1 MTRSAHKEGWQFWID
16 RGGTF
21 TDVIA
26 RAPDGSLRVRKLLSE
41 NPERYEDAAVAGID
55 AIWRAAGGEGKI
67 DAIKMGTTVATNA
80 LLERRGEP
88 TVLAITE
95 GFGDALRIGYQNR
108 PDIFA
113 LDIQLPQQ
121 LYSAVV
127 EVTERLDARGD
138 VLTPLDMTAVE
149 QQLRRQYDAGLRAL
163 AVCLMHAYRNGE
175 HERAVGDIARR
186 IGFEQISLSCD
197 VSPLRKLVSRG
208 DTTVADAYLSPVLAE
223 YIGRLKAGLADAG
236 LSTPHLM
243 FMQSNG
249 GLVDERFFRGKDS
262 ILSGPAGGVVGM
274 VDAAGGDRLIGFDMG
289 GTSTDVSLYAGDYEF
304 VTDTE
309 IAGVRIRS
317 PMIRIHTIAAGGGS
331 ILKFASGRLQVGPE
345 SAGANPGPAA
355 YRRGGPLTVTDA
367 NLMLGSIV
375 PEYFPHVFGPG
386 GDEPLDA
393 ATVTRQFDALA
404 KEISTATARPMST
417 EQVAAGFI
425 RIAVDNMANAI
436 KRVSIQRGFDP
447 AEFTLCCFGGAG
459 GQHACQV
466 ADQLGIRHIVVHPLA
481 GVLSAYGIGIA
492 PLRTYRQQTVE
503 RTLTQSTLDA
513 LRAVIGQADEQCR
526 EQLIAQRVAPD
537 SISVRVV
544 LNLKVAGSDTTLPID
559 LDTEVALHLAFGE
572 AHRRRFGFDREDAAL
587 VVDSVRI
594 EATGEMSAAEAGRP
608 DAGDS
613 TSGDSISG
621 NGATDDEPAGDVA
634 SGRLYTRDAWRD
646 ASIWRR
652 EQLDSGTSISGP
664 AVIVDATSTTVVDAG
679 WALQVDEQDRLVL
692 TRAAAVV
699 ARDDYGTAPDP
710 VLLEV
715 FNSHF
720 MHVAEQMGAVLQ
732 NTAYSVNIKER
743 LDFSCALFDHAGNL
757 IANAPHMPVHL
768 GSMGDSVQA
777 ILKDNAGKLR
787 PGDVYMLNT
796 PYNGGSHLPD
806 ITVITPVFDTDGR
819 EIVFVVACRAHH
831 ADIGGLTPG
840 SMPPRSRTIH
850 DEGILFD
857 NFHLVDAGR
866 LREAALREALAAGP
880 HPSRNPD
887 QNVADLRAQLA
898 ANEKGVQE
906 LRAMVK
912 HFGRETVRA
921 YMAHVQ
927 ANAEECV
934 RAVIDR
940 LDDGECQSTLDDGTT
955 IRVRIRIDRE
965 RREAEVDFTGTSSQ
979 SETNFNAPVSVTRAA
994 VLYVFRTLIAEDIP
1008 LNAGC
1013 LTPIRLT
1020 VPDGCLLS
1028 PNYPAAVVAGNVETS
1043 QCVTNTIYGA
1053 LNALAG
1059 SQATMNNLT
1068 FGDERYQY
1076 YETICG
1082 GSGAGPTFD
1091 GTDAVHTAM
1100 TNSRMT
1106 DPEVLEARYP
1116 ILVREFSIRA
1126 GSGGT
1131 GRHRG
1136 GHGVVRKLEFL
1147 APMRAAILANNRTT
1161 RPPGRAGGKDGQ
1173 PGRTY
1178 VVHPDG
1184 TITALGAVDEFE
1196 VVPGDLL
1203 VIETPGGGGWGR
1215 VRARPKH

>member
-1 MTRSAHKEGWQFWID
+1 MARSAHKGGWQFWID

-21 TDVIA
+21 TDVIG
-26 RAPDGSLRVRKLLSE
+26 RAPDGSLHVRKLLSE
-41 NPERYEDAAVAGID
+41 NPERYADAAVAGID
-55 AIWRAAGGEGKI
+55 AIQRANGGERQI

-88 TVLAITE
+88 TVLAITA

-113 LDIQLPQQ
+113 LHIRLPQQ
-121 LYSAVV
+121 LYSAVI
-127 EVTERLDARGD
+127 EVAERLDAQGA
-138 VLTPLDMTAVE
+138 VLTPLDLAAVE
-149 QQLRRQYDAGLRAL
+149 RRLQRQYDAGLRAL
-163 AVCLMHAYRNGE
+163 AVCLLHAYRNGE
-175 HERAVGDIARR
+175 HERAVGEIALR

-208 DTTVADAYLSPVLAE
+208 DTTVADAYLSPVLAR
-223 YIGRLKAGLADAG
+223 YIGRLKAGLAAAG
-236 LSTPHLM
+236 LSTPQLM

-274 VDAAGGDRLIGFDMG
+274 VDAAGGGRLIGFDMG

-309 IAGVRIRS
+309 IAGIRIRS

-331 ILKFASGRLQVGPE
+331 ILKFAAGRFQVGPQ

-375 PEYFPHVFGPG
+375 PEHFPHVFGPG
-386 GDEPLDA
+386 GDQPLDA
-393 ATVTRQFDALA
+393 AAVAMQFNALA
-404 KEISTATARPMST
+404 EEISTTTTRPMSA

-447 AEFTLCCFGGAG
+447 VEFTLCCFGGAG

-466 ADQLGIRHIVVHPLA
+466 ADQLGIRRIIVHPLA
-481 GVLSAYGIGIA
+481 GVLSAWGMGIA

-513 LRAVIGQADEQCR
+513 LRAVINRACEQCR
-526 EQLIAQRVAPD
+526 EQLIAQQIAPD

-559 LDTEVALHLAFGE
+559 LDTEAELQLAFGA
-572 AHRRRFGFDREDAAL
+572 AHRRRFGFDRTGTAL
-587 VVDSVRI
+587 VIDSLRI
-594 EATGEMSAAEAGRP
+594 EAIGKQSAADTNRP
-608 DAGDS
+608 AADDAS
-613 TSGDSISG
+613 TVNPS
-621 NGATDDEPAGDVA
+621 ADDRPAGDMA
-634 SGRLYTRDAWRD
+634 RGRLYLHDAWRD
-646 ASIWRR
+646 AVIRRR
-652 EQLDSGTSISGP
+652 EQLGPGTSIGGP

-679 WALQVDEQDRLVL
+679 WTLQVDAQNRLLL
-692 TRAAAVV
+692 TRTEAVV
-699 ARDDYGTAPDP
+699 ARGDFGTAPDP

-720 MHVAEQMGAVLQ
+720 MHVAEQMGAVLE
-732 NTAYSVNIKER
+732 NTAHSVNIKER

-777 ILKDNAGKLR
+777 ILKDNAGELK

-806 ITVITPVFDTDGR
+806 ITVITPIFDAGGR

-850 DEGILFD
+850 DEGILFN
-857 NFHLVDAGR
+857 NFHLVDAGHF
-866 LREAALREALAAGP
+866 REAALREALAAGP
-880 HPSRNPD
+880 HPARNPD

-898 ANEKGVQE
+898 ANETGVQE
-906 LRAMVK
+906 LRAMTR
-912 HFGRETVRA
+912 HFGRDTVRA
-921 YMAHVQ
+921 YMVHVR

-934 RAVIDR
+934 RAVIER
-940 LDDGECQSTLDDGTT
+940 LDDGECQTTLDDGTT
-955 IRVRIRIDRE
+955 IRVRVRIDRE
-965 RREAEVDFTGTSSQ
+965 RREAEVDFTGTSQQ

-1013 LTPIRLT
+1013 LIPIRLT
-1020 VPDGCLLS
+1020 VPDGCLLN

-1043 QCVTNTIYGA
+1043 QCITNTLYGA

-1068 FGDERYQY
+1068 FGNHRYQY

-1116 ILVREFSIRA
+1116 ILVREFSIRN
-1126 GSGGT
+1126 GSGGA

-1147 APMRAAILANNRTT
+1147 APMHVAILANNRTT
-1161 RPPGRAGGKDGQ
+1161 RPPGRAGAEDGQ
-1173 PGRTY
+1173 PGRTW

-1184 TITALGAVDEFE
+1184 TIATLGAVDEFD
-1196 VVPGDLL
+1196 VSPGDLL
-1203 VIETPGGGGWGR
+1203 VIETPGGGGWGKAEPR
-1215 VRARPKH
+1215 SR